1 MMEYIKKLR
10 ACIKWLTEQE
20 DGNLMEMEK
29 LRNLLDSE
37 EKNHAEIGTVL

>member
-10 ACIKWLTEQE
+10 ACIKWLTERE
-20 DGNLMEMEK
+20 DGDLAEMEK